1 MYLKKKKKAQK
12 DFPTIFKKLY
22 STITK
27 ETDNALYYGN
37 DKCSRN
43 SNKWKIN
50 TSWNRS
56 GLGKFSVKG
65 QLIL

>member
-43 SNKWKIN
+43 SNK
-50 TSWNRS
+50 
-56 GLGKFSVKG
+56 
-65 QLIL
+65 